1 MVPQA
6 PASPM
11 GNAGARLNRPISRQ
25 SSASKSSSA
34 DGPSGGAGIAA
45 SSSAEVGAAPQF
57 EGTDEQLWLL
67 RHFSLELFRIFV
79 VQAPGEAIML
89 QPASEE
95 SLRLCPTKLAP
106 NEYVTLTG
114 SPHDLSG
121 VMEMVPAF
129 CVRDKQK
136 LPSGKSKG
144 GTQPIFRREMNLR
157 QISMSCADAQREIEE
172 NGVHIPA
179 LLADLGYSAQDFE
192 DAQRFAAA
200 KDKCFKQHTLVL
212 SRKREGKVLLEGTQF
227 GHDCEPPDMRILVQ
241 TGKTVPGYGFVSPHK
256 ACTCSACFGSP
267 GGSQRPRRPRVGGLT
282 WVLRRAT

>member
-45 SSSAEVGAAPQF
+45 SSSAEAGAAPQF

-79 VQAPGEAIML
+79 VQAPGEAIMP

-121 VMEMVPAF
+121 VMEMVPEPNKF
-129 CVRDKQK
+129 LHGLQSSLLNLISVQLGQNPFLKGSQ
-136 LPSGKSKG
+136 GKSL
-144 GTQPIFRREMNLR
+144 QACHFL
-157 QISMSCADAQREIEE
+157 
-172 NGVHIPA
+172 
-179 LLADLGYSAQDFE
+179 
-192 DAQRFAAA
+192 
-200 KDKCFKQHTLVL
+200 FK
-212 SRKREGKVLLEGTQF
+212 
-227 GHDCEPPDMRILVQ
+227 I
-241 TGKTVPGYGFVSPHK
+241 
-256 ACTCSACFGSP
+256 
-267 GGSQRPRRPRVGGLT
+267 
-282 WVLRRAT
+282 